1 MACPVTGC
9 TGSGHHFKKLSK
21 YSAHFERFH
30 KLNIFIFTCP
40 IWNIKE
46 ARRSEFAMHI
56 KKHHKC
62 PRHISFEEV
71 KNCKFIDRC
80 DFKKPKKRY
89 TMQKGRKQD
98 WSEWIV
104 YILKNHCL
112 NFRITSTPV
121 TIDTTTED
129 INNFKT

>member
-80 DFKKPKKRY
+80 DFKKPKKKIYHAEREKARLERMNSLHIKEPLFELSDNFNARDHRY
-89 TMQKGRKQD
+89 HHGGYK
-98 WSEWIV
+98 
-104 YILKNHCL
+104 
-112 NFRITSTPV
+112 
-121 TIDTTTED
+121 
-129 INNFKT
+129 